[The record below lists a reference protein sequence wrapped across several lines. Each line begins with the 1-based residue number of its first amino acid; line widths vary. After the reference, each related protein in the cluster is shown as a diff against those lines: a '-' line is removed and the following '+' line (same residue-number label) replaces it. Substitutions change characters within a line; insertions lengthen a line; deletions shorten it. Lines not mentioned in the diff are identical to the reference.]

1 MVFLLILAIALGGLM
16 ALALLVVGLLEAPW
30 PVLLV
35 GLLAALYGLQRL
47 LVESDKSTAFT
58 DFPVVTPGWQSEPV
72 EHGVS
77 RLFLAKTDVAV
88 APTAE
93 SAASD
98 DSDELVYRGIHY
110 HPAASGHTPVPQLGK
125 DVMVEGVYRGHHWQ
139 HKLATQQDAAPSAD
153 TTDALV
159 YRGHRVL
166 PHQPGRTQGETFH
179 S

>member
-16 ALALLVVGLLEAPW
+16 ALALLVVGLVEAPW

-47 LVESDKSTAFT
+47 RSDSDKPAAFT
-58 DFPVVTPGWQSEPV
+58 NLSVVTPGWQSEQAN
-72 EHGVS
+72 HGIS
-77 RLFLAKTDVAV
+77 QLFLAQTDVPV
-88 APTAE
+88 APPADPTP
-93 SAASD
+93 SD

-110 HPAASGHTPVPQLGK
+110 HPSTPSHTPMPQLGK
-125 DVMVEGVYRGHHWQ
+125 DVMVEGVYRGKHWQ
-139 HKLATQQDAAPSAD
+139 HKLATEKDAAPPAD

-166 PHQPGRTQGETFH
+166 PHQH
-179 S
+179 